1 MLLQKHLQ
9 AAIWAHN
16 WTSFTP
22 EKRGEAMIKDYSEQ
36 LEGDLKEV
44 GSLGGDPADYQ
55 TKYERHFLAW
65 LNAKS
70 NCISAMITGPAKF
83 PTRKAE
89 KMNNREQAK
98 WKEFDQF
105 RENYIARLKKNLRR
119 EARAASDPAAEMRAK
134 LESAEKMQA
143 FMVAANK
150 VVRSKKTDA
159 EKVTLI
165 VELGCSEKLA
175 TEILTPDWCKRVGFA
190 SYQLQNNLTNIKRMR
205 SRVAELEAKKTAE
218 TTETERADG
227 ITIVENASA
236 DRLQIFFPGKPEPE
250 MIATLK
256 RNAFKW
262 SPSNGCWQRQL
273 TDNARH
279 AARKILS

>member
-1 MLLQKHLQ
+1 MLLQKHLET
-9 AAIWAHN
+9 AIQAHN
-16 WTSFTP
+16 GTSFSP
-22 EKRGEAMIKDYSEQ
+22 ERRGAQYIKDYSEE
-36 LEGDLKEV
+36 LASDLQKVTEK
-44 GSLGGDPADYQ
+44 GGDAAEYQ
-55 TKYERHFLAW
+55 ARYERLFVSWMH
-65 LNAKS
+65 AKG
-70 NCISAMITGPAKF
+70 NCLSSMITGPSGF
-83 PTRKAE
+83 PVRRAE
-89 KMNNREQAK
+89 KANRSERNRYE
-98 WKEFDQF
+98 EFTQF
-105 RENYIARLKKNLRR
+105 RERYFARLEKNARR

-190 SYQLQNNLTNIKRMR
+190 SYQLQNNLANIKRMQG
-205 SRVAELEAKKTAE
+205 RVKELEAKKVAE
-218 TTETERADG
+218 TTETERTDG

-256 RNAFKW
+256 RSAFKW
-262 SPSNGCWQRQL
+262 SPSNKCWQRQL